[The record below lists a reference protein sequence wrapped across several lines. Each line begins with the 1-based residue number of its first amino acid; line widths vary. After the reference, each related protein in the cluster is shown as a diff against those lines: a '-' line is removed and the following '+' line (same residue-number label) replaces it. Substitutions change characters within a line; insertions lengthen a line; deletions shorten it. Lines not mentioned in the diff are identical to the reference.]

1 MEIFTSAKELQK
13 EATKRRAN
21 GQRIGLVP
29 TMGYLHAGHTSLLDI
44 AREKCDWL
52 VCSIFVNPL
61 QFSPNEDLDSY
72 PIDSDED
79 KIKCQK
85 HGVDALFL
93 PINLY
98 SSDHSTFVTVK
109 ELSTG
114 LCAGTRPTHFEGVT
128 TVVAR
133 LFGIVQPTVAVFGEK
148 DYQQL
153 AIIKRMVRDLAMP
166 IEIIGGPLVRDKD
179 GLALSSRN
187 RHLSQ
192 AERKRAL
199 SIAITLQTIQ
209 SYIKKSVTPLAVP
222 GLQKMASETLRLCE
236 LDYLEIVDP
245 STLKPLKEV
254 NGPARALLAGWV
266 GQTRLIDNMDISR

>member
-13 EATKRRAN
+13 EATKRRTK
-21 GQRIGLVP
+21 GQRIGFVP
-29 TMGYLHAGHTSLLDI
+29 TMGYLHAGHTSLFDI
-44 AREKCDWL
+44 ARKSCDWL
-52 VCSIFVNPL
+52 ICSIYVNPL
-61 QFSPNEDLDSY
+61 QFSQNEDLNNY
-72 PIDSDED
+72 PQDPDGD
-79 KIKCQK
+79 RIKCQE

-93 PINLY
+93 PTDLY

-109 ELSTG
+109 ELSAG

-133 LFGIVQPTVAVFGEK
+133 LFGIVQPTFAVFGEK
-148 DYQQL
+148 DFQQL

-166 IEIIGGPLVRDKD
+166 IEIIGGPLVRDND

-187 RHLSQ
+187 RYLSQ
-192 AERKRAL
+192 AERIRAL
-199 SIAITLQTIQ
+199 SISTTLQRIQ
-209 SYIKKSVTPLAVP
+209 SSIKKSITPLAVP

-254 NGPARALLAGWV
+254 NGPARALIAGWI